1 MKFYGT
7 GIVWNPDK
15 EKALCQFVKGE
26 FDTEEQDII
35 ERLIALGYKRDEV
48 IETTSWGDIEPTF
61 IDAMEVAREIASEPI
76 EELEQFKPIEIE
88 GFTDEELK
96 AEAKLKGI
104 KGYGIMKRETL
115 IEKLKED

>member
-35 ERLIALGYKRDEV
+35 EKLIELGYEHDEV
-48 IETTSWGDIEPTF
+48 INTTSCGDVEPQF
-61 IDAMEVAREIASEPI
+61 IDGLKQP
-76 EELEQFKPIEIE
+76 P
-88 GFTDEELK
+88 DEELK
-96 AEAKLKGI
+96 ALAKAKGI
-104 KGYGIMKRETL
+104 KGYAIMKRETL

>member
-26 FDTEEQDII
+26 LDTEDKDII
-35 ERLIALGYKRDEV
+35 EKLVELGYKHDEQ
-48 IETTSWGDIEPTF
+48 
-61 IDAMEVAREIASEPI
+61 PI
-76 EELEQFKPIEIE
+76 ERLEDPKPIEIE

-96 AEAKLKGI
+96 AEAKSKGI
-104 KGYGIMKRETL
+104 KGYTLMKRETL
-115 IEKLKED
+115 IEKLKEE